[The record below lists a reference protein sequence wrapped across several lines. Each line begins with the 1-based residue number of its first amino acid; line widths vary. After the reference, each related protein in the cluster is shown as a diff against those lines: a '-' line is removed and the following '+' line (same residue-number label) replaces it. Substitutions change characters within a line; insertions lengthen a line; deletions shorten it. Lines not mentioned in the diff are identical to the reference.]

1 MHTHIATTAL
11 FMGAG
16 LVLGVGTG
24 LAFAGEI
31 TPPAGLYCSCP
42 PTTGN
47 GNGSVIPEVA
57 QLDHVDG
64 VLVRLEW
71 GTLEPS
77 PGVYDWSLLDEQIA
91 RAELYGIKV
100 SLAVVNGS
108 AAPSWLSAMG
118 VEMFSFQFGSDTREM
133 PVPWDSTFQSRW
145 TQFIAAL
152 GARYAN
158 EDTISLVYATNSSRN
173 GFEMQLPFSP
183 TDQINWQAAGY
194 SDALYADSWKTA
206 IDAFV
211 GAFPNHPV
219 SHEVHPVLGS
229 DDVAN
234 DVYQHARDTHA
245 ETVGVLAAW
254 WMVHNAL
261 DVYPG
266 MFEILKDASLASHSQ
281 VQVANSY
288 TNTPDRFSN
297 EGYQG
302 EIDLA
307 IESGVRYMEVWNS
320 DLLNASLTDLMI
332 ETSARLNTP
341 FCNFADLDQNGYLD
355 FFDVSAF
362 LGAFTAHDQT
372 ADYTGDG
379 AFDFFDVSTF
389 LSMYNGGCP

>member
-1 MHTHIATTAL
+1 MHTHQSAIALL
-11 FMGAG
+11 FGSGICTSFGPG
-16 LVLGVGTG
+16 LSL
-24 LAFAGEI
+24 AGEI
-31 TPPAGLYCSCP
+31 EPPAGLYCSCP

-64 VLVRLEW
+64 VLVRMEW
-71 GTLEPS
+71 STLEPL
-77 PGVYDWSLLDEQIA
+77 PGIYDWSLLDEQIA
-91 RAELYGIKV
+91 RAEQYGIKV
-100 SLAVVNGS
+100 SLAVVNGN
-108 AAPSWLSAMG
+108 AAPSWLTAMG
-118 VEMFSFQFGSDTREM
+118 VEMFSFQFGTETREM
-133 PVPWDSTFQSRW
+133 PIPWDSTFQSRW
-145 TQFIAAL
+145 TQFIAAM

-158 EDTISLVYATNSSRN
+158 EYTISLVYATNSSRN

-183 TDQINWQAAGY
+183 TDQINWQIAGY
-194 SDALYADSWKTA
+194 TDALYADSWKIA

-211 GAFPNHPV
+211 DAFPNHPV

-234 DVYQHARDTHA
+234 EVYQHARDTHG

-288 TNTPDRFSN
+288 TNTPERFSD

-341 FCNFADLDQNGYLD
+341 FCNFADLDQNGHLD

-362 LGAFTAHDQT
+362 LGAFSTADPI

-379 AFDFFDVSTF
+379 VFDFFDISAF
-389 LSMYNGGCP
+389 LSAYNAGCI

>member
-1 MHTHIATTAL
+1 MKHQVTHTAI
-11 FMGAG
+11 G
-16 LVLGVGTG
+16 LCISSG
-24 LAFAGEI
+24 LAIAGEI
-31 TPPAGLYCSCP
+31 EPPAGLYCSCP

-64 VLVRLEW
+64 VLVRMEW
-71 GTLEPS
+71 STLEPS
-77 PGVYDWSLLDEQIA
+77 PGIYDWSLLDEQIA
-91 RAELYGIKV
+91 RAEQYGIKV
-100 SLAVVNGS
+100 SLAVVNGN
-108 AAPSWLSAMG
+108 AAPSWLSSMG
-118 VEMFSFQFGSDTREM
+118 VEMFSFQFGTETREM
-133 PVPWDSTFQSRW
+133 PIPWDSTFQSRW
-145 TQFIAAL
+145 TQFIAAM

-183 TDQINWQAAGY
+183 TDQMNWQSIGY
-194 SDALYADSWKTA
+194 TDALYADSWKSA

-211 GAFPNHPV
+211 DAFPNHPV

-234 DVYQHARDTHA
+234 EVYQHARDTHG

-288 TNTPDRFSN
+288 TNTPERFSD

-320 DLLNASLTDLMI
+320 DLLNPELTEIMQD
-332 ETSARLNTP
+332 TATRLNTA
-341 FCNFADLDQNGYLD
+341 FCSHADLDQSGALNFLD
-355 FFDVSAF
+355 VSLFIAAYSSMNTVADFTDDGTLNFLDVSA
-362 LGAFTAHDQT
+362 
-372 ADYTGDG
+372 Y
-379 AFDFFDVSTF
+379 
-389 LSMYNGGCP
+389 LSQYSAGCP

>member
-1 MHTHIATTAL
+1 M
-11 FMGAG
+11 
-16 LVLGVGTG
+16 
-24 LAFAGEI
+24 
-31 TPPAGLYCSCP
+31 GLYCSCP
-42 PTTGN
+42 PTSGMGT
-47 GNGSVIPEVA
+47 GSVIPEIA

-64 VLVRLEW
+64 ILVRMSW
-71 GTLEPS
+71 DTLEPA
-77 PGVYDWSLLDEQIA
+77 PGAYDWSLLDEQIA
-91 RAELYGIKV
+91 RAEQYGIKV

-108 AAPSWLSAMG
+108 AAPAWLSALG
-118 VEMFSFQFGSDTREM
+118 VEMFSFQFGMETREI

-145 TQFIAAL
+145 SQFIAEL
-152 GARYAN
+152 GGRYAN

-183 TDQINWQAAGY
+183 TDQVNWASAGY
-194 SDALYADSWKTA
+194 SDALYAQSWNDA

-211 GAFPNHPV
+211 AAFPNHPV

-234 DVYQHARDTHA
+234 EVYQHARDTHGDA
-245 ETVGVLAAW
+245 VGVLAAW

-288 TNTPDRFSN
+288 TNTPERFSD

-341 FCNFADLDQNGYLD
+341 FCNFADLDQNGHLD

-362 LGAFTAHDQT
+362 LGAFSAQDQI

-379 AFDFFDVSTF
+379 SFDFFDISAF
-389 LSMYNGGCP
+389 LSAYNAGCS

>member
-1 MHTHIATTAL
+1 
-11 FMGAG
+11 
-16 LVLGVGTG
+16 
-24 LAFAGEI
+24 
-31 TPPAGLYCSCP
+31 
-42 PTTGN
+42 
-47 GNGSVIPEVA
+47 
-57 QLDHVDG
+57 
-64 VLVRLEW
+64 
-71 GTLEPS
+71 
-77 PGVYDWSLLDEQIA
+77 
-91 RAELYGIKV
+91 
-100 SLAVVNGS
+100 
-108 AAPSWLSAMG
+108 AAPSWLSSMG
-118 VEMFSFQFGSDTREM
+118 VEMFSFQFGTETREM

-145 TQFIAAL
+145 TQFIAAM
-152 GARYAN
+152 GTRYAN

-211 GAFPNHPV
+211 AAFPNHPV

-288 TNTPDRFSN
+288 TNTPDRFSD

-362 LGAFTAHDQT
+362 LGAFTAQDQT

-379 AFDFFDVSTF
+379 VFDFFDISAF
-389 LSMYNGGCP
+389 LSAYNAGCS

>member
-11 FMGAG
+11 FMGSG
-16 LVLGVGTG
+16 LVLGVGIG
-24 LAFAGEI
+24 PAFAGEI
-31 TPPAGLYCSCP
+31 SPPTGLYCSCP

-47 GNGSVIPEVA
+47 GSGSVIPEVA

-64 VLVRLEW
+64 VLVRMEW

-77 PGVYDWSLLDEQIA
+77 PGIYDWSLLDEQIA

-108 AAPSWLSAMG
+108 AAPSWLSSMG
-118 VEMFSFQFGSDTREM
+118 VEMFSFQFGTDTREM
-133 PVPWDSTFQSRW
+133 PVPWDSTFRNRW
-145 TQFIAAL
+145 AQFIAAL
-152 GARYAN
+152 GSRYAN

-183 TDQINWQAAGY
+183 IDQINWQAAGY
-194 SDALYADSWKTA
+194 TDALYADSWSTA
-206 IDAFV
+206 VDAFV
-211 GAFPNHPV
+211 AAFPNHPV

-229 DDVAN
+229 DTVAL

-288 TNTPDRFSN
+288 TNTPDRFSD

-320 DLLNASLTDLMI
+320 DLLNPSLTDLMI
-332 ETSARLNTP
+332 ETAERLSTP
-341 FCNFADLDQNGYLD
+341 FCNFADLDQSGTLDFFDVSVFLSAFNTQDAAADFNGDGVLD

-362 LGAFTAHDQT
+362 L
-372 ADYTGDG
+372 
-379 AFDFFDVSTF
+379 
-389 LSMYNGGCP
+389 SMYNAGCP

>member
-1 MHTHIATTAL
+1 
-11 FMGAG
+11 MGAG

-31 TPPAGLYCSCP
+31 TPPTGLYCSCP

-47 GNGSVIPEVA
+47 GSGSVIPEVA

-64 VLVRLEW
+64 VLVRMEW
-71 GTLEPS
+71 GTLEPT
-77 PGVYDWSLLDEQIA
+77 PDVYDWSLLDEQIA

-108 AAPSWLSAMG
+108 AAPSWLSSMG
-118 VEMFSFQFGSDTREM
+118 VEMFSFQFGTETREM
-133 PVPWDSTFQSRW
+133 PVPWDSTFQNRW

-152 GARYAN
+152 GSRYAN

-183 TDQINWQAAGY
+183 ADQINWQAAGY

-211 GAFPNHPV
+211 AAFPNHPV

-288 TNTPDRFSN
+288 TNTPDRFSD

-362 LGAFTAHDQT
+362 LGAFTAQDQT

-379 AFDFFDVSTF
+379 VFDFFDISAF
-389 LSMYNGGCP
+389 LSAYNAGCS

>member
-1 MHTHIATTAL
+1 
-11 FMGAG
+11 MGAG

-47 GNGSVIPEVA
+47 GSGSVIPEVA

-64 VLVRLEW
+64 VLVRMEW
-71 GTLEPS
+71 ATLEPS
-77 PGVYDWSLLDEQIA
+77 PGVYDWSLLDEQIS
-91 RAELYGIKV
+91 RADQYGIKV

-108 AAPSWLSAMG
+108 AAPSWLSSMG
-118 VEMFSFQFGSDTREM
+118 VEMFSFQFGTETREM

-145 TQFIAAL
+145 TQFIAAM

-183 TDQINWQAAGY
+183 ADQINWQAAGY

-211 GAFPNHPV
+211 AAFPNHPV

-234 DVYQHARDTHA
+234 DVYQHARDTHGEA
-245 ETVGVLAAW
+245 VGVLAAW

-266 MFEILKDASLASHSQ
+266 MFEILRDASLASHSQ

-288 TNTPDRFSN
+288 TNTPDRFSD

-355 FFDVSAF
+355 FFDGSAF
-362 LGAFTAHDQT
+362 LGAFTAQDQI

-379 AFDFFDVSTF
+379 VFDFFDISAF
-389 LSMYNGGCP
+389 LSAYNAGCS

>member
-1 MHTHIATTAL
+1 
-11 FMGAG
+11 MGAG

-47 GNGSVIPEVA
+47 GSGSVIPEVA

-64 VLVRLEW
+64 VLVRMEW
-71 GTLEPS
+71 ATLEPS
-77 PGVYDWSLLDEQIA
+77 PGVYDWSLLDEQIS
-91 RAELYGIKV
+91 RADQYGIKV

-108 AAPSWLSAMG
+108 AAPSWLSSMG
-118 VEMFSFQFGSDTREM
+118 VEMFSFQFGTETREM

-145 TQFIAAL
+145 TQFIAAM

-183 TDQINWQAAGY
+183 ADQINWQAAGY

-211 GAFPNHPV
+211 AAFPNHPV

-234 DVYQHARDTHA
+234 DVYQHARDTHGEA
-245 ETVGVLAAW
+245 VGVLAAW

-261 DVYPG
+261 DVYPS

-288 TNTPDRFSN
+288 TNTPDRFSD

-362 LGAFTAHDQT
+362 LGAFTAQDQT

-379 AFDFFDVSTF
+379 VFDFFDISAF
-389 LSMYNGGCP
+389 LSAYNAGCS

>member
-1 MHTHIATTAL
+1 
-11 FMGAG
+11 MGAG

-47 GNGSVIPEVA
+47 GSGSVIPEVA

-64 VLVRLEW
+64 VLVRMEW
-71 GTLEPS
+71 ATLEPS
-77 PGVYDWSLLDEQIA
+77 PGVYDWSLLDEQIS
-91 RAELYGIKV
+91 RADQYGIKV

-108 AAPSWLSAMG
+108 AAPSWLSSMG
-118 VEMFSFQFGSDTREM
+118 VEMFSFKFGTETREM

-145 TQFIAAL
+145 TQFIAAM

-183 TDQINWQAAGY
+183 ADQINWQAAGY

-211 GAFPNHPV
+211 AAFPNHPV

-234 DVYQHARDTHA
+234 DVYQHARDTHGEA
-245 ETVGVLAAW
+245 VGVLAAW

-288 TNTPDRFSN
+288 TNTPDRFSD

-341 FCNFADLDQNGYLD
+341 FCNFADLDQNGYLN

-362 LGAFTAHDQT
+362 LGAFTAQDQI

-379 AFDFFDVSTF
+379 VFDFFDISAF
-389 LSMYNGGCP
+389 LSAYNAGCS

>member
-1 MHTHIATTAL
+1 M
-11 FMGAG
+11 
-16 LVLGVGTG
+16 
-24 LAFAGEI
+24 
-31 TPPAGLYCSCP
+31 GLYCSCP

-47 GNGSVIPEVA
+47 GFGSVVPQVA
-57 QLDHVDG
+57 ELDHVDG
-64 VLVRLEW
+64 ILVRMEW
-71 GTLEPS
+71 GTLEPA
-77 PGVYDWSLLDEQIA
+77 PGNYDWSLLDEQIA
-91 RAELYGIKV
+91 RAEQYGVKV

-108 AAPSWLSAMG
+108 SAPSWLSSLG
-118 VEMFSFQFGSDTREM
+118 VEMFSFPFFDEIREM
-133 PVPWDSTFQSRW
+133 PIPWDSIFQSRW
-145 TQFIAAL
+145 SQFIADL

-158 EDTISLVYATNSSRN
+158 EDTISLVYVTNSSRN

-183 TDQINWQAAGY
+183 ADQVNWAAAGY
-194 SDALYADSWKTA
+194 TVALYAQSWNDA

-211 GAFPNHPV
+211 AAFPNHPV

-234 DVYQHARDTHA
+234 EVYQHARDTHA
-245 ETVGVLAAW
+245 DTVGVLAAW

-266 MFEILKDASLASHSQ
+266 MFEILKDASYESHSQ

-288 TNTPDRFSN
+288 TNTPDRFSD

-320 DLLNASLTDLMI
+320 DLLNTSLTDLMI
-332 ETSARLNTP
+332 ETAVRLNTA
-341 FCNFADLDQNGYLD
+341 FCGASDLDENGILDFFDVSSFLNAYIASNAIADFTDDGVFD

-362 LGAFTAHDQT
+362 LNA
-372 ADYTGDG
+372 
-379 AFDFFDVSTF
+379 
-389 LSMYNGGCP
+389 YNAGCP